1 MFKYLWIIA
10 LVLTYTP
17 WTLYVLFDLVR
28 SLLEMDK
35 IFSEEI
41 FDVFFDWFDDHMAWV
56 FLHCIALMVLIVISF
71 ATWAQIGF
79 SN

>member
-17 WTLYVLFDLVR
+17 WTLYILFDLVHN
-28 SLLEMDK
+28 LLEMDK

-56 FLHCIALMVLIVISF
+56 FLHCIVLMVLIVVSF